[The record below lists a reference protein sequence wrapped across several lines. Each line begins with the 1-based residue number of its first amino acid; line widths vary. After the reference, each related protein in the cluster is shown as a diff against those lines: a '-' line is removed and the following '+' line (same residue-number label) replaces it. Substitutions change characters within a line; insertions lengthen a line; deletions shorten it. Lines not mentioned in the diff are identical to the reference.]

1 MPGVGF
7 IPPQGPSHTWSSV
20 LQPLKVTR
28 FRAGLEQEGELGVAV
43 GDVLLAGDELV
54 DDEAQRAQRAV
65 DGRRLLQLLPF
76 CLSSPLPLAACTVRV
91 LCQSECSLK
100 AQAALAVELSK
111 TLMAE
116 ISFSCYPSISA
127 ASCRSLPAE

>member
-1 MPGVGF
+1 M
-7 IPPQGPSHTWSSV
+7 
-20 LQPLKVTR
+20 
-28 FRAGLEQEGELGVAV
+28 
-43 GDVLLAGDELV
+43 LLAGDELV

-91 LCQSECSLK
+91 SCVNQQCSLK

-116 ISFSCYPSISA
+116 ISFSCYPSVSA